1 MATKIRLKRLGA
13 KHDPHFRIVVADSR
27 SRRDGRTIEE
37 LGYYNPTK
45 DPIMLKIN
53 RERAIHW
60 MSVGGQPS
68 ETVRSLFR
76 REGILAEMTGHPRPE
91 KSAVEEAPAD
101 EPAADETPAE
111 APAADEMASD
121 EVEFETTTE

>member
-1 MATKIRLKRLGA
+1 MATKIRLKRFGG
-13 KHDPHFRIVVADSR
+13 KHDPHFRIVVADER
-27 SRRDGRTIEE
+27 ARRDGRTIEE

-45 DPIMLKIN
+45 DPIMLKVD

-76 REGILAEMTGHPRPE
+76 REGILAEMAGYPIPE
-91 KSAVEEAPAD
+91 KKAVVEEPAEEPVAD
-101 EPAADETPAE
+101 EAPVDEIAVAE
-111 APAADEMASD
+111 EASD
-121 EVEFETTTE
+121 EVEFEPTTE

>member
-1 MATKIRLKRLGA
+1 MATKIRLKRFGG

-45 DPIMLKIN
+45 NPIMLKID

-76 REGILAEMTGHPRPE
+76 REGILAEMTGHPIEAKPAPE
-91 KSAVEEAPAD
+91 PAPADEAPAD
-101 EPAADETPAE
+101 EPAADETPA
-111 APAADEMASD
+111 DELASD
-121 EVEFETTTE
+121 EVEFETPTE

>member
-1 MATKIRLKRLGA
+1 MATKIRLKRFGG
-13 KHDPHFRIVVADSR
+13 KHDPHFRIVVADER

-45 DPIMLKIN
+45 NPVMLKVD

-76 REGILAEMTGHPRPE
+76 KEGILAEMAGHPIPVRP
-91 KSAVEEAPAD
+91 AVEEAPAD
-101 EPAADETPAE
+101 EPVADE
-111 APAADEMASD
+111 APAEEAAVAVEASD
-121 EVEFETTTE
+121 EVEFEPTTE

>member
-1 MATKIRLKRLGA
+1 MATKIRLKRFGA

-45 DPIMLKIN
+45 DPIMLNIN

-60 MSVGGQPS
+60 MSVGGKPT
-68 ETVRSLFR
+68 ETVLSLFR
-76 REGILAEMTGHPRPE
+76 REGILAEMAGHPIPE
-91 KSAVEEAPAD
+91 KAPADEAPAD
-101 EPAADETPAE
+101 EPAADETPA
-111 APAADEMASD
+111 DETSAHDLASD
-121 EVEFETTTE
+121 EVEFESITE